1 VDRVVSTTRTRP
13 GRHGPDVLV
22 KGADWALDAIVGRE
36 EVEAAEG
43 ACASSSCGRSTTSL
57 VSHIRHRERPQPSR
71 TTPGAAASWVGAV
84 AAHPQIAEARRI
96 LATDGLVPIH
106 GLAGPARLLVPLLVS
121 GPPLLVVVGTE
132 RLVERVT
139 EDLRTLAQE
148 TGAAGA
154 VLALPAPGPA
164 PFRGPPRHPEAR
176 RRRARP
182 CTRPCAGV

>member
-1 VDRVVSTTRTRP
+1 MSAP
-13 GRHGPDVLV
+13 SLP
-22 KGADWALDAIVGRE
+22 AIPARGLAAAWVGR
-36 EVEAAEG
+36 
-43 ACASSSCGRSTTSL
+43 
-57 VSHIRHRERPQPSR
+57 
-71 TTPGAAASWVGAV
+71 V

-96 LATDGLVPIH
+96 LATDGLLPIH

-148 TGAAGA
+148 TGTAGA

-164 PFRGPPRHPEAR
+164 PFRGLPRHPEAAL
-176 RRRARP
+176 RRAAAVHAAMRGRLSALVASPAGLLRP
-182 CTRPCAGV
+182 VL